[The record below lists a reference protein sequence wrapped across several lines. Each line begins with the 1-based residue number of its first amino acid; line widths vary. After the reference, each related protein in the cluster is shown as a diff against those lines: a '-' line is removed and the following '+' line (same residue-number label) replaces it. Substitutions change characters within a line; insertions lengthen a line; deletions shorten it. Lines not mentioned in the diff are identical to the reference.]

1 MEIPLAG
8 LLDNDPWLFQQVIVN
23 VAANR
28 ITFEI
33 EMNVHV
39 FAESRWIVVAIR
51 FGVAERLQNGVR
63 LQQNVL
69 HSI

>member
-8 LLDNDPWLFQQVIVN
+8 LLDNDPRLFQQVIVN

-39 FAESRWIVVAIR
+39 FAESR
-51 FGVAERLQNGVR
+51 
-63 LQQNVL
+63 
-69 HSI
+69 